1 MYIFCFRYIITHN
14 ETTSYD
20 ITHNQQ
26 ALQIGSFKKGKT
38 SHIIILDI
46 TGTFGVIKLIS
57 QH

>member
-38 SHIIILDI
+38 IILDI
-46 TGTFGVIKLIS
+46 TGTFRVIKLIS

>member
-20 ITHNQQ
+20 ITHNKQ

-46 TGTFGVIKLIS
+46 TGTFRVNKLIS

>member
-26 ALQIGSFKKGKT
+26 ALQIGSFKKGKNIAYY
-38 SHIIILDI
+38 HPRYYWYI
-46 TGTFGVIKLIS
+46 
-57 QH
+57 